1 MDTPKETKPKSRGT
15 DGTAY
20 DNILVKRN
28 MDGVDAMQGIETLTS
43 LALAEY
49 WDAPNGEKNMDDDD
63 YDCENENIVA
73 KRSAAGWVLCA
84 TCGVDVHDEDIAEG
98 TGCDCTDV

>member
-1 MDTPKETKPKSRGT
+1 MKP

-73 KRSAAGWVLCA
+73 KAECCRMGAMCHMR
-84 TCGVDVHDEDIAEG
+84 CGRPR
-98 TGCDCTDV
+98 